1 MVIIKPKVSAFG
13 TWEKVRTYFWE
24 SFLMKMECCKFA

>member
-13 TWEKVRTYFWE
+13 TWEKRKIKLEE
-24 SFLMKMECCKFA
+24 SFRMKME